1 MKRYPAFV
9 PLTFGLLFTLALSLI
24 PVAPAL
30 GDNLTACQ
38 GNNNPSTHL
47 TLGGRTITPSLI
59 LQASGGQPCPA
70 GETSLGLVSLSHTLI
85 VSPNG
90 TPVQNGTALLAAM
103 TLISNSNPSVSSP
116 WLLKLEPGSYD
127 LINQSLTL
135 LPYVDLEGSGEGTTF
150 ISSTIGTPGSF
161 PPTNGTLVAAAN
173 SEVRLVTIM
182 NAGSATNQAAVYVP
196 AGVTNTRFSHFTAT
210 TFSSGTFHFGLYQS
224 SGTVSITNSTLSAS
238 GSLFSA
244 LSNGLYNNGGT
255 VNIANS
261 TLIAAGASNGNGL
274 FNGGTASVTNST
286 LSASGGPFGR
296 GLSNNA
302 SVSVSNS
309 SLTGSGSSGYGLDT
323 VGGTVIVAR
332 STLVGTGGQ
341 TYGLNNNNGV
351 ISVTN
356 STLSAAGSF
365 TGYGLYTYSGTG
377 VTVTNSTLN
386 ALDSADSSISYG
398 FYNQG
403 GAVAP
408 RVSSSQLAGK
418 SGASSG
424 LTICPFSINFKTF
437 AALNGSCQ

>member
-1 MKRYPAFV
+1 MKRHPALL
-9 PLTFGLLFTLALSLI
+9 PLTLGLLFTMALGLTPI
-24 PVAPAL
+24 TPAL
-30 GDNLTACQ
+30 GDNIGACQ
-38 GNNNPSTHL
+38 GSANPSTRL
-47 TLGGRTITPSLI
+47 ALGGRPITPSLI

-90 TPVQNGTALLAAM
+90 TPTQNGTALLAAM
-103 TLISNSNPSVSSP
+103 TLISNSNPSASNP
-116 WLLKLEPGSYD
+116 WLLKLEPGNYD
-127 LINQSLTL
+127 LGSASLAL

-161 PPTNGTLVAAAN
+161 PPTSGTLVAAAN
-173 SEVRLVTIM
+173 SEVRLVTIS

-196 AGVTNTRFSHFTAT
+196 AGVTNTRFNNFTAK

-224 SGTVSITNSTLSAS
+224 NGTVSVTNSTLTAS

-255 VNIANS
+255 VNVANS
-261 TLIAAGASNGNGL
+261 SLSAAGASNGYGL
-274 FNGGTASVTNST
+274 YNTGTASVTNST
-286 LSASGGPFGR
+286 LSASGGPYGR
-296 GLSNNA
+296 GLSNNG
-302 SVSVSNS
+302 SVSVINS
-309 SLTGSGSSGYGLDT
+309 SLTGSGSTGYGLDT

-332 STLVGTGGQ
+332 STLTASGGQ
-341 TYGLNNNNGV
+341 TYGLYNNNGV
-351 ISVTN
+351 VSVTN

-403 GAVAP
+403 GAVPP
-408 RVSSSQLAGK
+408 RVSSTQLAGK

-437 AALNGSCQ
+437 AALNSSCE